1 MRGTVSGK
9 STATIAVMVA
19 VFTNILEATEIG
31 KRRHLNAFLMAL
43 AASAVTHCLILSQSA
58 GSAQVA
64 GPPEAASLRSAPQVF
79 SYITLPAV
87 ATDPVSPTMHAPEPP
102 PVNSAVPHD
111 QKPAAGTANLILIE
125 TPDER
130 YLRAKTLDARP
141 TPIGS
146 LAFPPPK
153 LGIAAKPVEVRLRI
167 FINEYGA
174 VDFVRVE
181 GDSPGSE
188 FVDPIIETLKKS
200 RFSPGQVS
208 GGNVK
213 SQMVLGWKFETESNE

>member
-1 MRGTVSGK
+1 MRGTVTGK
-9 STATIAVMVA
+9 STATIATMTA

-31 KRRHLNAFLMAL
+31 KRQHLSGFLMAL
-43 AASAVTHCLILSQSA
+43 AASAVTHCLILSQTA

-64 GPPEAASLRSAPQVF
+64 GPPEAATTRSAAQVF
-79 SYITLPAV
+79 SYINLAAV
-87 ATDPVSPTMHAPEPP
+87 ATVPDSPPLRALEPP
-102 PVNSAVPHD
+102 PVNSAVPLD
-111 QKPAAGTANLILIE
+111 QKPATGTAHLIPIE

-130 YLRAKTLDARP
+130 YRRAKILDARP
-141 TPIGS
+141 VPIGS

-153 LGIAAKPVEVRLRI
+153 LGIAAKPIEVRLRI

-181 GDSPGSE
+181 GDSPGSD

-200 RFSPGQVS
+200 RFSPGQVN

>member
-130 YLRAKTLDARP
+130 YLRAKTLDARA

-200 RFSPGQVS
+200 RFSPGQVN
-208 GGNVK
+208 GANVK

>member
-1 MRGTVSGK
+1 MRGTVTGK
-9 STATIAVMVA
+9 STATIAVMTA

-31 KRRHLNAFLMAL
+31 KRRHLNGFLVAL
-43 AASAVTHCLILSQSA
+43 AASAVTHCLILSQTA
-58 GSAQVA
+58 GSAQEA
-64 GPPEAASLRSAPQVF
+64 GPPEAASPRSAPQVF
-79 SYITLPAV
+79 SYINLAAAV
-87 ATDPVSPTMHAPEPP
+87 TGPDSPSMHALIPP

-111 QKPAAGTANLILIE
+111 QKPATGTTNLIPIE

-130 YLRAKTLDARP
+130 YRRAKTLDTRP

-153 LGIAAKPVEVRLRI
+153 LGIAAKPIEVRLRI

-200 RFSPGQVS
+200 RFSPGQVN

-213 SQMVLGWKFETESNE
+213 SQMVLGWKFETETNE